1 MNSFDFIDL
10 SYLSKG
16 NICGIINYGA
26 NCYLNSGLQIIASC
40 EELISELNKIHN
52 SKNIIPHVKNAI
64 LSLLTQK
71 EYNPKKFIEYFCYI
85 NSGFNIGSAGCS
97 QNFIRTLIRNIN
109 SDCLFHK
116 CENITINSQ
125 YFPPEKELPKYNR
138 FLLTNR
144 IYPESKI
151 QSIFSCIIKSHSNG
165 KCSYCYQDIDDFSF
179 SYSLDLNMYLDEIHD
194 ICEFSKVLDL
204 NLGRAIKLTMDC
216 PKCGR
221 ETCIDEVSKI
231 IKLPEIIIFTL
242 ERYQGN
248 PKRIEI
254 IPDPVLYMDRYIDK
268 NLKEN
273 ETNYEL
279 FAINIRFGK
288 TLDYGHEICQVK
300 RGGIWY
306 EINDRNFQRIKYTSH
321 NDYSYGLFYRK
332 MKKNYSEK
340 KDISHQIITGL
351 EIIALFDEFKK
362 ELNNFPNKNNDR
374 INLIK
379 DLIND
384 ILYNRIYNSKNISK
398 LMIPGDNSQEF
409 IINVINEIDKEFNKN
424 KIFDKTYNCRVS
436 KIFSIFSTTFEC
448 QINKICLGCKRS
460 SNDHHYV
467 NNQIENFIQSEY
479 TNTNFNNLLKNNYK
493 IFVKQNKL
501 CPICHKTEIEE
512 NKKEIIK
519 LPEILIFTMNNRE
532 NTIRLAKIIDMDDY
546 CKDFLKGNAKYGLF
560 AVNFYNNDCIIKKN
574 EEWYEISDKEN
585 KKIDFPIEMN
595 NISGL
600 FYKKLKSKIKHF

>member
-1 MNSFDFIDL
+1 MSSFDYIDL

-40 EELISELNKIHN
+40 QELISELNKIHN

-85 NSGFNIGSAGCS
+85 NSDFNIGSAGCS

-109 SDCLFHK
+109 SDCLFQNGT
-116 CENITINSQ
+116 NITKNFN
-125 YFPPEKELPKYNR
+125 YFPSEKELSKYNR

-144 IYPESKI
+144 IYPESNI
-151 QSIFSCIIKSHSNG
+151 QSIFSCITKSYSKG
-165 KCSYCYQDIDDFSF
+165 KCMHCYEDINDFSF
-179 SYSLDLNMYLDEIHD
+179 SYSLDLNIYLDEIH
-194 ICEFSKVLDL
+194 EKTMFSKVLDL
-204 NLGRAIKLTMDC
+204 NIGRAIKLTTDC
-216 PKCGR
+216 PKCGI
-221 ETCIDEVSKI
+221 EICLDEVTKF

-248 PKRIEI
+248 PKRVEI
-254 IPDPVLYMDRYIDK
+254 IPDPVLYMDTYIDK

-306 EINDRNFQRIKYTSH
+306 EINDRTFQKLNCTSH

-332 MKKNYSEK
+332 MKKNKIINNGHKEI
-340 KDISHQIITGL
+340 ISGL

-362 ELNNFPNKNNDR
+362 ELNNFPNKKNDL
-374 INLIK
+374 INLIN
-379 DLIND
+379 DVIND

-398 LMIPGDNSQEF
+398 LTILGKNSQEF
-409 IINVINEIDKEFNKN
+409 IINVINEIDKEFTKN
-424 KIFDKTYNCRVS
+424 KIFDTACNYQVS
-436 KIFSIFSTTFEC
+436 KIFSIFSTIFEC
-448 QINKICLGCKRS
+448 QTNKICLGCKRR
-460 SNDHHYV
+460 SNCHYV
-467 NNQIENFIQSEY
+467 NYQIDNFIQSDD

-493 IFVKQNKL
+493 IIVKQNKL
-501 CPICHKTEIEE
+501 CPICHQTEIEE
-512 NKKEIIK
+512 NKKEIVK
-519 LPEILIFTMNNRE
+519 LPEILIFTMDNRE
-532 NTIRLAKIIDMDDY
+532 NKIRLANIIDMDDY
-546 CKDFLKGNAKYGLF
+546 CKDSLRGNGKYGLF
-560 AVNFYNNDCIIKKN
+560 AVNFYNNNCIIKKN
-574 EEWYEISDKEN
+574 EKWYEISDKEN
-585 KKIDFPIEMN
+585 IEIDFPIEKN
-595 NISGL
+595 YINGL